1 MFCFEARRKEFL
13 YSTKCKP
20 VVCGMKEEV
29 LQRHLAE
36 INKTVSPHSTLFIDD
51 THASKGPVFTE
62 RSGNYQFGF
71 TGFVTDLR

>member
-1 MFCFEARRKEFL
+1 
-13 YSTKCKP
+13 
-20 VVCGMKEEV
+20 MKEEV